1 MVSDSFSPAVASIL
15 LQLAAHSVV
24 GIEWLIAQIVELPF
38 ASITLARI
46 QGVAGLILVIPLAW
60 VILPRAWPGRRI
72 AILGV
77 LAIVM
82 WKPAAPPAGCFDA
95 WVLDVGQGLAVTV
108 QTKRRVLLYDTGMAW
123 RSGGSVAEQVIVPFL
138 RSRRIDRIDWLVI
151 SHADLDHSGGVPDI
165 LDELEVGDIIV
176 GESLALTGEQSCV
189 SGQVWTS
196 DRIRFDVLHPQDPD
210 TGDGNAS
217 SCVIRVS
224 AGPHTL
230 LLTGD
235 IEAASES
242 DLVRTRAPLAADIV
256 VVPHHGSLTSSTVP
270 FIDSVHPDFAV
281 ISAGY
286 GNRWGFPREP
296 VVERWDAMGAEV
308 LNTATSGAL
317 YFRVCADEGVNR
329 IQRERDRRHR
339 FWHAET

>member
-1 MVSDSFSPAVASIL
+1 M
-15 LQLAAHSVV
+15 
-24 GIEWLIAQIVELPF
+24 
-38 ASITLARI
+38 
-46 QGVAGLILVIPLAW
+46 
-60 VILPRAWPGRRI
+60 
-72 AILGV
+72 
-77 LAIVM
+77 
-82 WKPAAPPAGCFDA
+82 
-95 WVLDVGQGLAVTV
+95 
-108 QTKRRVLLYDTGMAW
+108 
-123 RSGGSVAEQVIVPFL
+123 
-138 RSRRIDRIDWLVI
+138 
-151 SHADLDHSGGVPDI
+151 
-165 LDELEVGDIIV
+165 IV
-176 GESLALTGEQSCV
+176 GESLALSGEQACV
-189 SGQVWTS
+189 SGQAWTS
-196 DRIRFDVLHPQDPD
+196 DRIRFDVLHPGDSD
-210 TGDGNAS
+210 ARDGNAS

-242 DLVRTRAPLAADIV
+242 DLVRNRAPLAADIV

-270 FIDSVHPDFAV
+270 FIDSVHPDFAL

-329 IQRERDRRHR
+329 MQRERDRRHR